1 MAAAGE
7 LETTHQRSDAAP
19 APGALR
25 GGPGWLI
32 QVLCLAFAVFVLS
45 ADVGYTLWDAGLE
58 PRAGALGA
66 SFEGSARNGGFVR
79 VANIKPGGALAREG
93 VVAGDRVL
101 VQTTVQPTNDV
112 TYLRGIRTTSHVP
125 ADLKPYLPLY
135 ASVRTDEHCDGPA
148 GPPLTCFRRD
158 PCRPGADVDGHQ
170 GTVQG
175 GVHPRLGNG
184 VRRRHRLADPH
195 AVA

>member
-1 MAAAGE
+1 MDLKE
-7 LETTHQRSDAAP
+7 LQAQKLCTSQIHSSTKASPPSPLTPSHAVSRCGRATAEATTLP
-19 APGALR
+19 TLR
-25 GGPGWLI
+25 
-32 QVLCLAFAVFVLS
+32 VR
-45 ADVGYTLWDAGLE
+45 DLE
-58 PRAGALGA
+58 PAVL
-66 SFEGSARNGGFVR
+66 R
-79 VANIKPGGALAREG
+79 VDVNES